1 MLKDDLKEEIPIIRH
16 GFTIG
21 MERFNNQFVLT
32 FKVSGKLT
40 HDDYKKITPLID
52 SSLEGVKDPKINVLA
67 DIEKLEGLELRAAWD
82 DLKIGLKYGSSFN
95 KIAILGKQSW
105 IKYGSK
111 VSEWFI
117 NGEIK
122 QFDDIND
129 AITWISEK

>member
-32 FKVSGKLT
+32 FKVSRKLT

-82 DLKIGLKYGSSFN
+82 DLKIRLKYGSSFN